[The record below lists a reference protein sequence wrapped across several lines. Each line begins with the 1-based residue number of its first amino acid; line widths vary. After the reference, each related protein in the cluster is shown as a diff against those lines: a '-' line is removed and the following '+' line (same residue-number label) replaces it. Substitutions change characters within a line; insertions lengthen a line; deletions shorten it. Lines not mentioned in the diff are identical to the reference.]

1 MKVIFVKNFELL
13 FSSIQVALLH
23 CIFETMLQKTSQFA
37 HMVNSLCCKFPKIDS
52 EGETLIKKLLEVY
65 HVVPPG

>member
-1 MKVIFVKNFELL
+1 
-13 FSSIQVALLH
+13 LLH